1 LQALQKQPEGRFD
14 DKKTAKFIY
23 QLADALKYC
32 HSKKVSGLTVYFLLS
47 KVHFTDLLKDS
58 TAERKCMK

>member
-32 HSKKVSGLTVYFLLS
+32 HSKKVSGLTVYLLLS

-58 TAERKCMK
+58 TA